1 MNKYIKYSLC
11 CILGAGMLTA
21 CDVMNTSPTESF
33 DEDLVWSSKAT
44 IDGFIY
50 SAYAEILKKDH
61 IGFAGWEARTP
72 NGIKNDFSSID
83 DWATETG
90 IDANTDG
97 GFNRFELLRRC
108 NLIIERVVTTG
119 ISDTEKKELVAE
131 GHFLRGLI
139 FFAQA
144 RAIGRFVPVTKVLT
158 QEDTEAFKMGMT
170 KDVAESYTY
179 VINDFQKAATDMS
192 EVKIS
197 GRANRFV
204 ALGYLS
210 RAALQAYAY
219 TKDVK
224 YLNISK
230 NAALE
235 VIEKSGYTL
244 STDYEKMFLE
254 AGAKDNEIMFAR
266 YYLEQNSKCS
276 DFPEVI
282 NCVPNINPS
291 QDLTWSGGS
300 PALSAPSKFE
310 SWATFFPTQNLVD
323 QYLMIDAQDGKAKLW
338 YETTQYKN
346 AVDEGDPSSLGVGS
360 FYSQEDIKKLGVNGW
375 VVPDE
380 EDMGSNAKGPII
392 NRYGVVKS
400 GSPMKINELMYSNRD
415 KRFYGTIVYDS
426 CQWLGENVTTCIRGN
441 IYTGT
446 RQYGKTSQ
454 YTTSTNYYWK
464 KGVYDAK
471 PRVYHSSKTNYH
483 YVLCRLGEMY
493 MNLAEVYL
501 LEKNVAEAVKM
512 LNMTRVQHGQIPASA
527 AATEEE
533 AWKDYIRERRVE
545 MAQENDIYWSYLRW
559 GQYGGYANEGAAP
572 GAVIKDLDR
581 PVHKIMITKD
591 RKRFFTAQVVYSQ
604 SWNRNFTTKRYL
616 LPIPKSELDKRAASG
631 INDNYAPV
639 W

>member
-1 MNKYIKYSLC
+1 MNKYIKYFLC
-11 CILGAGMLTA
+11 CVLGTGMLMS
-21 CDVMNTSPTESF
+21 CDVMNTSPTESY
-33 DEDLVWSSKAT
+33 DEALVWSSKAT
-44 IDGFIY
+44 IDGFIF
-50 SAYAEILKKDH
+50 ATYADVLNT
-61 IGFAGWEARTP
+61 GYTAMATWEARTP
-72 NGIKNDFSSID
+72 NGIKNDFSNID
-83 DWATETG
+83 TWATETG
-90 IDANTDG
+90 IGSNSDG
-97 GFNRFELLRRC
+97 GFDRFKVLRRC
-108 NLIIERVVTTG
+108 NLIIERTATTS
-119 ISDTEKKELVAE
+119 ISDIEKKELIAE
-131 GHFLRGLI
+131 GYLLRGLI
-139 FFAQA
+139 FYGQA

-158 QEDTEAFKMGMT
+158 QEDTEAFKMPLT
-170 KDVAESYTY
+170 KDVAESYEY
-179 VINDFQKAATDMS
+179 VISDLQKAATEMS
-192 EVKIS
+192 EAKTP

-219 TKDVK
+219 TKDAK
-224 YLNISK
+224 YLSISK

-235 VIEKSGYTL
+235 VIEKGGYTL
-244 STDYEKMFLE
+244 SNDYENMFLE

-266 YYLEQNSKCS
+266 YYLDQNSTCGS
-276 DFPEVI
+276 FTEVI

-291 QDLTWSGGS
+291 QDLAWSGGS

-323 QYLMIDAQDGKAKLW
+323 QYLMVDAQDGKAKVW
-338 YETTQYKN
+338 YETNQYKN
-346 AVDEGDPSSLGVGS
+346 AVDEGNPSSLGIGS
-360 FYSQEDIKKLGVNGW
+360 FYSEKDIKDLGINGW
-375 VVPDE
+375 VVPDA
-380 EDMGSNAKGPII
+380 EDMGSNAKGDII

-400 GSPMKINELMYSNRD
+400 GSPVKINELMYSNRD

-441 IYTGT
+441 IYAGT

-454 YTTSTNYYWK
+454 YTSSTNYYWR

-471 PRVYHSSKTNYH
+471 PRVYVSSKTNYH

-527 AATEEE
+527 ATTEEE

-559 GQYGGYANEGAAP
+559 GQYGGYANEGAEP
-572 GAVIKDLDR
+572 GGVIKDLDR

-616 LPIPKSELDKRAASG
+616 LPIPKSALDKRAASG